1 MFDTIYI
8 PASYAEYDKTGITEF
23 LNRMAAKGWILSSKK
38 GELYK
43 FVKTDKTYFRYDITY
58 FADAD
63 ETNNY
68 YIVGS
73 MDYYEM
79 RKAGGWQ
86 FLTNDRKMQIFISEN
101 PDAVPLDTDPLT
113 QVQVIHQS
121 AIGLIGL
128 QVFIGVTQIINN
140 IRPSEYHPLTDLLLL
155 ICGICFV
162 ADGLFYCL
170 WYRKALK
177 QAKEYNS
184 FYETGTNILMKYVV
198 PISLLGAI
206 TAIFKGW

>member
-23 LNRMAAKGWILSSKK
+23 LNRMAAKGWILGSRS
-38 GELYK
+38 GVLYK
-43 FVKTDKTYFRYDITY
+43 FHKTDKTYIRYDITY
-58 FADAD
+58 FADAN

-101 PDAVPLDTDPLT
+101 PDTVPLDTDLLT

-128 QVFIGVTQIINN
+128 QVFIGIPQIINN

-184 FYETGTNILMKYVV
+184 FHLSST
-198 PISLLGAI
+198 
-206 TAIFKGW
+206 